1 MDNSL
6 MPLAMVRPG
15 EQVILVTVNA
25 GRGLTRRLAD
35 MGLYPGVSIRVIQ
48 SHPGPFLLQLGAS
61 KLALGHGIAHK
72 ILVRVM

>member
-1 MDNSL
+1 MDNSA

-15 EQVILVTVNA
+15 EQVTLVAINA

-48 SHPGPFLLQLGAS
+48 SHPGPFLLQLGTS
-61 KLALGHGIAHK
+61 KLALGYGIAHK
-72 ILVRVM
+72 ILVKVM

>member
-15 EQVILVTVNA
+15 EQVTLVAVNA

-35 MGLYPGVSIRVIQ
+35 MGLYPGVSVRVIQ
-48 SHPGPFLLQLGAS
+48 SHPGPLLLQLGAA
-61 KLALGHGIAHK
+61 KLALGYGIAHK
-72 ILVRVM
+72 ILVKVM

>member
-35 MGLYPGVSIRVIQ
+35 MGLYPGVSLRVIQ

>member
-1 MDNSL
+1 MDNSA

-15 EQVILVTVNA
+15 EQVTLVAVNA

-48 SHPGPFLLQLGAS
+48 SHPGPFLLQLGTS
-61 KLALGHGIAHK
+61 KLALGYGIAHK
-72 ILVRVM
+72 ILVKVM

>member
-1 MDNSL
+1 MDNSA

-15 EQVILVTVNA
+15 EQVTLVAINA
-25 GRGLTRRLAD
+25 GRGLTRRLTD
-35 MGLYPGVSIRVIQ
+35 MGLYPGVSVRVIQ

-72 ILVRVM
+72 ILVKVM

>member
-1 MDNSL
+1 MDNSV

-15 EQVILVTVNA
+15 EQVTLVAVNA

-35 MGLYPGVSIRVIQ
+35 MGLYPGVSVRVVQ

-72 ILVRVM
+72 ILVKAM

>member
-15 EQVILVTVNA
+15 EQVTLVAINA
-25 GRGLTRRLAD
+25 GRGLARRLAD
-35 MGLYPGVSIRVIQ
+35 MGLYPGVSVRVIQ
-48 SHPGPFLLQLGAS
+48 GHPGPLLLQLGAA

-72 ILVRVM
+72 ILVKVM

>member
-1 MDNSL
+1 MDNSA
-6 MPLAMVRPG
+6 MPLAMVRAG
-15 EQVILVTVNA
+15 EQVTLVAVNA

-35 MGLYPGVSIRVIQ
+35 MGLYPGVSVRVIQ

-72 ILVRVM
+72 ILVKAM